1 MAQRQPPEAPDE
13 PTSKAMEMMND
24 PRVSAFLRFF
34 NAVLTGVTLA
44 AVLGLAGAATSWQA
58 NNQRMGWLLEQLS
71 QEVKQNTLD
80 NNKQQE
86 QINDLRIEQGVMKQ
100 TNNTQGW
107 RINRLE
113 HQNNLN
119 R

>member
-1 MAQRQPPEAPDE
+1 V
-13 PTSKAMEMMND
+13 TS
-24 PRVSAFLRFF
+24 FLRFF

-71 QEVKQNTLD
+71 QEVKE
-80 NNKQQE
+80 NN
-86 QINDLRIEQGVMKQ
+86 Q
-100 TNNTQGW
+100 TNKTQEDKITEIRVQQRVAEEINRNHNW

-113 HQNNLN
+113 QRSGLT